1 MGGGR
6 TGPEHAP
13 ATLEARS
20 SGLYQYIE
28 YEMSICGYAYLVST
42 VVSTRC
48 AEPIAGPTGRKAAN
62 RAARVCA
69 CACACMSVRVCVCVC
84 VWEGVGGLGGVTRA
98 GMCAGVGSLYG
109 CAVRAC
115 AWRAAGGCIERR
127 DGAPTNGPT
136 GGGLTASVC

>member
-1 MGGGR
+1 MR
-6 TGPEHAP
+6 LCVCVHE
-13 ATLEARS
+13 
-20 SGLYQYIE
+20 
-28 YEMSICGYAYLVST
+28 
-42 VVSTRC
+42 
-48 AEPIAGPTGRKAAN
+48 
-62 RAARVCA
+62 CA
-69 CACACMSVRVCVCVC
+69 CVCVCVC

>member
-1 MGGGR
+1 MWLCIPGEYRGEYPVRRAHRWADRPQGGE
-6 TGPEHAP
+6 P
-13 ATLEARS
+13 
-20 SGLYQYIE
+20 SGACVRLCVCVHE
-28 YEMSICGYAYLVST
+28 
-42 VVSTRC
+42 
-48 AEPIAGPTGRKAAN
+48 
-62 RAARVCA
+62 CA
-69 CACACMSVRVCVCVC
+69 CVCVCVC
-84 VWEGVGGLGGVTRA
+84 VWEGGGGLGGVTRA